1 MKNIKLILNT
11 TLVLGM
17 LIAATSLAQAQTTR
31 TWVSGTGLDSNSC
44 SYTAPCKTLAGA
56 YGKTL
61 PGGQINLIN
70 ANSVGGLTISK
81 SITIDASESFAGV
94 LAVGGFNAIIVNTA
108 ATDTVV
114 LRGLTID
121 GNIQTGLNGIK
132 FIQGGEL
139 HVENC
144 TIANFAEKGIAFE
157 PTLANSKLFVKDTI
171 ARNNVGA
178 GISVQPGVNPASA
191 QVSIDHSRFEN
202 NQNGV
207 AALDKAQVTVR
218 DSLAAGNTASGF
230 LAIASAVAA
239 TEMNL
244 ESCVTTGNGTYGIRA
259 SGAGGNFATI
269 RSSNVTVVN
278 NTTGL
283 SAGANGNL
291 VSFSNNTIA
300 GNTMGNG
307 AFTITDVQQ

>member
-1 MKNIKLILNT
+1 MNKTKFILNS
-11 TLVLGM
+11 TLVLG
-17 LIAATSLAQAQTTR
+17 LLFIASSFAHAQTTR
-31 TWVSGTGLDSNSC
+31 TWVSGTGSDANPC
-44 SYTAPCKTLAGA
+44 SYTSPCKTLAGA
-56 YGKTL
+56 YNKTL
-61 PGGQINLIN
+61 TGGQINLIN

-108 ATDTVV
+108 AADTVV

-139 HVENC
+139 FVENC
-144 TIANFAEKGIAFE
+144 TIANFGEKGIAFE
-157 PTLANSKLFVKDTI
+157 PTLANSRLFVKDTVV
-171 ARNNVGA
+171 RNNVGA
-178 GISVQPGVNPASA
+178 GISVQPGANPASA
-191 QVSIDHSRFEN
+191 QVSIDHSRFES

-207 AALDKAQVTVR
+207 AALDKSVVTIR
-218 DSLAAGNTASGF
+218 DSVASGNSASGF
-230 LAIASAVAA
+230 LAIASAVAP

-244 ESCVTTGNGTYGIRA
+244 ENCMTTGNGTYGIRA

-269 RSSNVTVVN
+269 RSTNVSVMYN
-278 NTTGL
+278 ATGL

-291 VSFSNNTIA
+291 VTFSNNRIA
-300 GNTMGNG
+300 GNTAGNG
-307 AFTITDVQQ
+307 TFTSTDMEQ